1 MSSYPVIKGENK
13 EKRLRIRVGN
23 ETFLLV
29 VHENNNYVN
38 LYAGGIK
45 KYCIYIQLIK
55 EGSQASNY
63 FDPSIGNLSRL
74 DYNKECNLNNA
85 LIKGDGTK
93 QLVQVLTS
101 YIRKYYPFV
110 KVLKFTDT
118 STIVC
123 DNGTTVS
130 LAEMSYLLYGK
141 TWYERTFNAY
151 LDERSKQIFE
161 IEDARLQHAKSY
173 VSWEL
178 FCQDINNNPVCKPEW
193 ESIYNTSTT
202 WHEFFTGIR
211 EKLGANAYCD
221 IFPTTWFN
229 SFISRYSNLRIF
241 GLGYMLPIQQKNID
255 YNIEPYTTGGG
266 RSKKTKK
273 AKRQH

>member
-1 MSSYPVIKGENK
+1 MSSYPVIKGNNNER
-13 EKRLRIRVGN
+13 RLRIRVGT

-29 VHENNNYVN
+29 VHENNNYIN
-38 LYAGGIK
+38 LYSGGFK
-45 KYCIYIQLIK
+45 KYCIYIQIVK
-55 EGSQASNY
+55 EGSQMSNY

-93 QLVQVLTS
+93 MLVYVLTS
-101 YIRKYYPFV
+101 YIRTHYPYV
-110 KVLKFTDT
+110 KALKFTDT

-130 LAEMSYLLYGK
+130 LAEMSYLLHGK

-151 LDERSKQIFE
+151 LDEKSKPIFDV
-161 IEDARLQHAKSY
+161 EDARLQHAKTY
-173 VSWEL
+173 ISWDL
-178 FCQDINNNPVCKPEW
+178 FCQDLNNNPVCKPEW
-193 ESIYNTSTT
+193 ESIYNASTT
-202 WHEFFTGIR
+202 WHDYFKGIR
-211 EKLGANAYCD
+211 TQIGENAFCD

-229 SFISRYSNLRIF
+229 SFISRYSDLRIY
-241 GLGYMLPIQQKNID
+241 GLGYMLPIQQNNVE
-255 YNIEPYTTGGG
+255 YTVEPYSAVGG
-266 RSKKTKK
+266 RRKKTKK